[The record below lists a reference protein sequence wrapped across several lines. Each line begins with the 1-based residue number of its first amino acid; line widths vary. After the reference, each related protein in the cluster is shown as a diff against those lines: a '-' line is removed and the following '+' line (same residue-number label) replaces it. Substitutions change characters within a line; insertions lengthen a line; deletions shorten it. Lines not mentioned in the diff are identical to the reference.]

1 MPIPWVDGAGG
12 RLTAGGKDLEYRVWG
27 PSPDSAPTFV
37 LLHEGLGSVAQWKD
51 FPERLVSAT
60 GCGVL
65 AYSRAGYGHSE
76 SVDLPRSLNFL
87 SDEAEGTLGAVMDA
101 AGIKQAVLLGQSDG
115 ATIAAIY
122 AGSVSDLRVRGLIL
136 IAPHFFT
143 EPGGVQ
149 AILDIGKAYAEGDFK
164 ARLAVYHADVDTAFY
179 GWHGVWTDPGFRDWN
194 VADVIDHWRIP
205 VLAIQGT
212 EDAYGT
218 LAQISEIEERIYA
231 PVETLILPDC
241 GHAPHLERPVE
252 TDAAIAEFCAR
263 LFRLEHAGVEVS

>member
-27 PSPDSAPTFV
+27 PSPDSAPTLV

-115 ATIAAIY
+115 ASIAAIY

-143 EPGGVQ
+143 EPHGLQ
-149 AILDIGKAYAEGDFK
+149 AITEAGTAYAAGTLK
-164 ARLAVYHADVDTAFY
+164 TRLAAHHDDVDTAFY